1 VTCVAVYCSWQCP
14 AEYALREAAAVGRRL
29 GEAGLKVVF
38 GGGTLGPMGAMAAAA
53 RAAGAHVTAVTLP
66 EWVEDGDNGCDELIL
81 VDTLAERVA
90 EMERR
95 ADAFVVLGGGLG
107 TLHELLSAWTDSC
120 NGSHRKP
127 IVVLDPDG
135 LYAPLWDPDRAGTGR
150 GHPRACPRIGS
161 PTAGRRVA
169 SVLRGPGSGLD
180 TESVRTA
187 PG

>member
-135 LYAPLWDPDRAGTGR
+135 LYAPLWDLVSRMVACRFTSRAVLERIRIVRAPDGVIPGLV
-150 GHPRACPRIGS
+150 
-161 PTAGRRVA
+161 RV
-169 SVLRGPGSGLD
+169 SVVPQPD
-180 TESVRTA
+180 DV
-187 PG
+187 